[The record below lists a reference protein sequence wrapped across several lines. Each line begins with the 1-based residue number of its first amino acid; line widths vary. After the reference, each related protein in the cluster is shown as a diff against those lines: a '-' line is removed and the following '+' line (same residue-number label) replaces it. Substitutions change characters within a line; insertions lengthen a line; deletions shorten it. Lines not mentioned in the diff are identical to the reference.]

1 MLGLPSTKTIHTNQY
16 AVTNEERI
24 IKHGEMTVP
33 GIFFKYDIEPL
44 MLAVHENRDSF
55 MSFILKIV
63 NVLSGVLVAGHWLFT
78 LSEWAVE
85 AFGRR
90 RRARS
95 EGVLT
100 GKSEEHA
107 SHAD

>member
-1 MLGLPSTKTIHTNQY
+1 M
-16 AVTNEERI
+16 
-24 IKHGEMTVP
+24 P

-44 MLAVHENRDSF
+44 MLAVHEGRDSF

-100 GKSEEHA
+100 GKAEEHA

>member
-16 AVTNEERI
+16 AVTDEERI

-33 GIFFKYDIEPL
+33 GVFFKYDIEPL
-44 MLAVHENRDSF
+44 MLAVHESRDSF

>member
-1 MLGLPSTKTIHTNQY
+1 MIGLPSTKTIHTNQY
-16 AVTNEERI
+16 AVTDEQKL
-24 IKHGEMTVP
+24 IKPGEMTVP

-44 MLAVHENRDSF
+44 MLAVHESRDSF
-55 MSFILKIV
+55 MSFVLKIV

-85 AFGRR
+85 VIGRKR
-90 RRARS
+90 RERS

-100 GKSEEHA
+100 GKHEEHA
-107 SHAD
+107 D